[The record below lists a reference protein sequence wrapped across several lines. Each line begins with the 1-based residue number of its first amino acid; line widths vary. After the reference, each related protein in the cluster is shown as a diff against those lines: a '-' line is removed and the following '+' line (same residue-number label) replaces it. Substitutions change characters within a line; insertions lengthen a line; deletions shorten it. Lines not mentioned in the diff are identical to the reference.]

1 MKGRRRAHEARKK
14 EGQPD
19 SLGLDPGLD
28 DAGHRRIGRYGSKC
42 GCSKGTVR

>member
-1 MKGRRRAHEARKK
+1 MQERRRAYEARKK

-28 DAGHRRIGRYGSKC
+28 DAGHRRIGRYGSS
-42 GCSKGTVR
+42 GGWY